1 MSASNSET
9 VDDLVANRFSSRGSK
24 VSSSIKDIQGR
35 FLNPMSHE
43 GPRSLSEWKPS
54 ADLANR
60 MSPTKCEKNKSNA
73 ARAFSW
79 QRPASPEADPVP
91 PMGPVALVRSVADP
105 VPPTGPVDSVRS
117 VADPVPP
124 TGPVDSVRSVAHPV
138 PPTGPVASVRSVAA
152 SFGADRAFRMPPK
165 ARGDAASS
173 SSVAAGNA
181 PNPVPPSSAQ
191 VASGTPRNVRDALNI
206 LSANREAAK
215 TPLKANNNAPTDAK
229 MDSNRRAYATP
240 SGDKP
245 LSETTRERHPV
256 DVQPKKPKQL
266 DGYVGFANLPNQVY
280 RKAVKKGF
288 EFTLMVAGES
298 GLGKSTLINS
308 MFLTD
313 VYSAEYP
320 GPSARI
326 KKTVKVDTN
335 KVLMQENGVN
345 LTLTIVDTPGF
356 GDAVDNSDC
365 WDPVIQYV
373 ETQYENFLDAE
384 TRVNRISLPDT
395 RVHSCL
401 YFIAPSGHGLKPLDV
416 EFMQRLH
423 DKVNIIPVIA
433 KADTMTPEEIVHF
446 KKQIMNQIV
455 QNRIKIYEFPESEG
469 DEENERRENQKMKD
483 RVPFAVV
490 GSNTVI
496 ENADGKKTR
505 GRKYPWGI
513 VDIENLDHC
522 DFIPLRN
529 MLIRTNL
536 QDLKEVTNDV
546 HYENYRCRKLAGV
559 AGGSVDKIP
568 NRNPM
573 AQIEEERREHHN
585 KLLKMEKEMEEVFER
600 KVREKKQ
607 KLSDSESDLEKRH
620 KESKE
625 KLDQQKRDLENKMK
639 AFEHDRLAWEQAHNI
654 TIDELKRM
662 SMESLDGGKKKKGGA
677 LSGVSFRMGR

>member
-1 MSASNSET
+1 MLPKQKFWRKLTQSQRRSAQRDQSSVPLSIHHTHRTEQCFDSQLAAT
-9 VDDLVANRFSSRGSK
+9 RRFINESGRIDPKGLWEPCENMEQR
-24 VSSSIKDIQGR
+24 VSSLQQR
-35 FLNPMSHE
+35 LQA
-43 GPRSLSEWKPS
+43 RR
-54 ADLANR
+54 DLY
-60 MSPTKCEKNKSNA
+60 
-73 ARAFSW
+73 
-79 QRPASPEADPVP
+79 
-91 PMGPVALVRSVADP
+91 
-105 VPPTGPVDSVRS
+105 
-117 VADPVPP
+117 
-124 TGPVDSVRSVAHPV
+124 
-138 PPTGPVASVRSVAA
+138 
-152 SFGADRAFRMPPK
+152 
-165 ARGDAASS
+165 
-173 SSVAAGNA
+173 
-181 PNPVPPSSAQ
+181 
-191 VASGTPRNVRDALNI
+191 SGTSVVTTPAINPGTPALSTTTPGGITPRMGVPDTSPKNVNDALN
-206 LSANREAAK
+206 L
-215 TPLKANNNAPTDAK
+215 LKASRESTKTSKIGEPA
-229 MDSNRRAYATP
+229 MDSNKRAHGNENNNLAPPPTAP
-240 SGDKP
+240 KP
-245 LSETTRERHPV
+245 TIPARPAASRAVSELRDQLPTSAI
-256 DVQPKKPKQL
+256 QSKKLRQL

-313 VYSAEYP
+313 IYSVEHP

-326 KKTVKVDTN
+326 KKTVNVDTN
-335 KVLMQENGVN
+335 NVLLQENGVN
-345 LTLTIVDTPGF
+345 LSLTIVDTPGF

-373 ETQYENFLDAE
+373 ESQYENFLDAE
-384 TRVNRISLPDT
+384 TRVNRIVLPDT
-395 RVHSCL
+395 RVHACV

-433 KADTMTPEEIVHF
+433 KSDTMTPEEVARF
-446 KKQIMNQIV
+446 KKQILNQIV
-455 QNRIKIYEFPESEG
+455 QSRIKIYEFPESET
-469 DEENERRENQKMKD
+469 DEDNEKHENRKMKD
-483 RVPFAVV
+483 RVPFAIV
-490 GSNTVI
+490 GSNTII
-496 ENADGKKTR
+496 ENGDGKKVR

-513 VDIENLDHC
+513 VDIENLDQC

-536 QDLKEVTNDV
+536 QDLKQVTNDV

-573 AQIEEERREHHN
+573 AQIEEERREHCN

-607 KLSDSESDLEKRH
+607 KLSDSENDLEKRH

-625 KLDQQKRDLENKMK
+625 KLEQQKRELENKML
-639 AFEHDRLAWEQAHNI
+639 AFEQEKAAWEQAHHV
-654 TIDELKRM
+654 TIDELKRL